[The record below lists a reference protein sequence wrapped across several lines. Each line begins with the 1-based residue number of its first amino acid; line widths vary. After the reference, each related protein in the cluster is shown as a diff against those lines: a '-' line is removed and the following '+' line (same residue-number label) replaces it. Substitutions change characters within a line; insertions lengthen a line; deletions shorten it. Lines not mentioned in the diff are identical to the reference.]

1 MVPLKYCLYIV
12 MLFVFTASAFP
23 QSAKDADDITSYGG
37 VLIPGYISANAS
49 LTYGSVKG
57 NYFINSLVL
66 DGKSNDYMLPE
77 VEVEVGVADRLSFNV
92 ITGYR
97 KVVTNVSLNANRI
110 NRTLKANRTSDGLN
124 TVMLGANVGIF
135 EENKHLPAM
144 YWQNQFYL
152 PKTGYTNFQNEQLGY
167 FTSLN
172 LENTLSDVTFLDYS
186 AGAGWDGNNPFA
198 IYSLNLNPNFM
209 ITDNIIA
216 YADLDGIYSKDGP
229 PVNLID
235 IGTTIYF
242 TDMFSMDAY
251 IGNELQTKNFGKSS
265 FGAIKFSFDFNAF
278 GK

>member
-1 MVPLKYCLYIV
+1 MKIFKLSLVL
-12 MLFVFTASAFP
+12 LFVLLITPSVFSQTF
-23 QSAKDADDITSYGG
+23 DDETIAYGG
-37 VLIPGYISANAS
+37 VLVPGYISLNAS

-57 NYFINSLVL
+57 NYFINTLVL

-77 VEVEVGVADRLSFNV
+77 LEVEVGVVDRLSFSV
-92 ITGYR
+92 VTGYR
-97 KVVTNVSLNANRI
+97 KVVTNVSLNATRL

-124 TVMLGANVGIF
+124 SVMLGANVGIF

-152 PKTGYTNFQNEQLGY
+152 PKTGYSNFQNEQLGY

-172 LENTLSDVTFLDYS
+172 MENSLSDVTFLDYS

-216 YADLDGIYSKDGP
+216 YADLGGIYSKDGP

-235 IGTTIYF
+235 IGTTIYL
-242 TDMFSMDAY
+242 TDVFSLDAY

-265 FGAIKFSFDFNAF
+265 FGALKFSFDFNAF
-278 GK
+278 AK